1 MPGGAEITTKVLT
14 ETLFELSS
22 VMEDNI
28 SKMIPLFWF
37 LRARG
42 QVIEVDGGYDFRE
55 RLMYGKGSF
64 GYYARFG
71 TLDTTP
77 QEGMTMAIYSQK
89 RCAGSIVVEEW
100 DVLQNKGRHA
110 IGQLVKDTQL
120 QTEITMA
127 EELGIDLFNDG
138 SDSLRIHGLQ
148 YLVADAPTT
157 GTVGDIDRSD
167 STNSWWRNNIYTTAL
182 TTFEATWLTGWHVF
196 QRLYIA
202 ASKRANDGPNFIV
215 TTDDIYRFYTAGP
228 ADRLRFQGGTP
239 AQMAEAGMA
248 VAGFHGAAVT
258 FDANCPASH
267 AYFLNTK
274 YLRMKALRGA
284 NFVMKPSKSPANQ
297 PWLDIGALVLIAQ
310 LTMSN
315 AVKQAVATNI
325 TG

>member
-1 MPGGAEITTKVLT
+1 MPGGATITTKVLT

-28 SKMIPLFWF
+28 SKNIPLLWF
-37 LRARG
+37 LKARG

-55 RLMYGKGSF
+55 RLAYGQGSF
-64 GYYARFG
+64 GYYGRFG

-77 QEGMTMAIYSQK
+77 QEGMTMAIYAQK
-89 RCAGSIVVEEW
+89 RCAASIVVDEW
-100 DVLQNKGRHA
+100 DLLQNKGRHA
-110 IGQLVKDTQL
+110 IGQLAKDTAL
-120 QTEITMA
+120 QAEITMS
-127 EELGIDLFNDG
+127 EQLGIDLFNDG
-138 SDSLRIHGLQ
+138 TDTNRIHGLRL
-148 YLVADAPTT
+148 LVADDPTT

-167 STNSWWRNNIYTTAL
+167 ATNSWWRNNTYTTAL
-182 TTFEATWLTGWHVF
+182 STFEATWLNGWHVF

-215 TTDDIYRFYTAGP
+215 TTPDIYRFYTAGP

-258 FDANCPASH
+258 FDENCPASH

-274 YLRMKALRGA
+274 YLRLKVLRGA
-284 NFVMKPSKSPANQ
+284 NFVMKPTKSPANQ
-297 PWLDIGALVLIAQ
+297 PWVDIGALVLISQ
-310 LTMSN
+310 LTSSQS
-315 AVKQAVATNI
+315 AKQAVATNI